1 MILGYLRVAYLCYF
15 KIMSNF
21 ICPVC
26 KSRIS
31 LFERTYKCPNNHCFD
46 LSKAGYVN
54 LLMSQQSS
62 LKRHGDDK
70 LMVKAR
76 RDFLEKGFYDKLR
89 QVLCET
95 LKESLPENSVIVDVG
110 CGEGYYTSEISKVN
124 NFEIFGIDISKDAL
138 KYASK
143 SAENGRFAV
152 ASAFSLPF
160 ADENADCVLSVFAPS
175 AYEEFHRVLKSDGK
189 LIKAIPLSEHLWEL
203 KCALYKEP
211 YKNKPEKR
219 NDKLFK
225 PVSLKELK
233 YKINLTKKEDIE
245 NLFKMTPYYYK
256 TSREDA
262 ERLLSLKSLETTV
275 HFGVE
280 IYEKR

>member
-1 MILGYLRVAYLCYF
+1 MLH
-15 KIMSNF
+15 F

-26 KSRIS
+26 KSGIS
-31 LFERTYKCPNNHCFD
+31 LFERTYKCENNHCFD
-46 LSKAGYVN
+46 LSKDGYVN

-76 RDFLEKGFYDKLR
+76 RDFLSKGFYNELR
-89 QVLCET
+89 QALCDT
-95 LKESLPENSVIVDVG
+95 LKATLPESTSIIDVG
-110 CGEGYYTSEISKVN
+110 CGEGYYTSEIAKSAG
-124 NFEIFGIDISKDAL
+124 FEISGIDISKDAL
-138 KYASK
+138 RFASK
-143 SAENGRFAV
+143 SVRNSSFAV

-160 ADENADCVLSVFAPS
+160 ADGSADCVLSVFAPS
-175 AYEEFHRVLKSDGK
+175 AYEEFSRVLKANGK
-189 LIKAIPLSEHLWEL
+189 LIKAIPLENHLWEL
-203 KCALYKEP
+203 KCALYSEP

-219 NDKLFK
+219 NDELFSL
-225 PVSLKELK
+225 VSQKEIK
-233 YKINLTKKEDIE
+233 YKIKLTEKDDIE

-256 TSREDA
+256 TGREDA
-262 ERLLSLKSLETTV
+262 ERLLSLESLETTV

>member
-1 MILGYLRVAYLCYF
+1 
-15 KIMSNF
+15 MSNF

-26 KSRIS
+26 KSEIS
-31 LFERTYKCPNNHCFD
+31 LFGRTYKCPNNHCFD
-46 LSKAGYVN
+46 LSKDGYVN

-76 RDFLEKGFYDKLR
+76 RDFLEKGFYNELR
-89 QVLCET
+89 QALCET
-95 LKESLPENSVIVDVG
+95 LKEALPEDATIVDVG

-124 NFEIFGIDISKDAL
+124 DFEIFGIDISKDAL
-138 KYASK
+138 KYAAK
-143 SAENGRFAV
+143 SVKGSSFAV

-160 ADENADCVLSVFAPS
+160 AENSADCVLSVFAPS
-175 AYEEFHRVLKSDGK
+175 AYEEFSRVLKNDGK
-189 LIKAIPLSEHLWEL
+189 LIKAIPLENHLWEL

-219 NDKLFK
+219 NDELFK
-225 PVSLKELK
+225 LVSQKEIK
-233 YKINLTKKEDIE
+233 YKINLTEKEDIE

-256 TSREDA
+256 TGREDA
-262 ERLLSLKSLETTV
+262 ERLLSLESLETTV

-280 IYEKR
+280 VYEKR

>member
-1 MILGYLRVAYLCYF
+1 ML
-15 KIMSNF
+15 SF

-26 KSRIS
+26 KSEIS

-46 LSKAGYVN
+46 LSKDGCVN

-76 RDFLEKGFYDKLR
+76 RDFLEKGFYNELR
-89 QVLCET
+89 KTLYET
-95 LKESLPENSVIVDVG
+95 LKGALPEISTIIDVG
-110 CGEGYYTSEISKVN
+110 CGEGYYTSEIAKVN
-124 NFEIFGIDISKDAL
+124 NFEILGIDISKDAL
-138 KYASK
+138 KYAAK
-143 SAENGRFAV
+143 SVKNSSFAV

-160 ADENADCVLSVFAPS
+160 AENSADCVLSVFAPS
-175 AYEEFHRVLKSDGK
+175 AYEEFYRVLKNDGK
-189 LIKAIPLSEHLWEL
+189 LIKAIPLEEHLWEL
-203 KCALYKEP
+203 KCALYDVP

-219 NDKLFK
+219 NDELFK
-225 PVSLKELK
+225 LVSQKEIK
-233 YKINLTKKEDIE
+233 YKINLTEKEDVE

-256 TSREDA
+256 TGREDA
-262 ERLLSLKSLETTV
+262 EKLLSLESLETTV

>member
-1 MILGYLRVAYLCYF
+1 
-15 KIMSNF
+15 MSKF

-26 KSRIS
+26 KNEIS

-46 LSKAGYVN
+46 LSKDGYVN

-76 RDFLEKGFYDKLR
+76 REFLEKGFYNELR
-89 QVLCET
+89 KTLCGT
-95 LKESLPENSVIVDVG
+95 LKDALPESSTIIDVG
-110 CGEGYYTSEISKVN
+110 CGEGYYTSEIARVN

-138 KYASK
+138 KYAAK
-143 SAENGRFAV
+143 SVKNSSFAV

-160 ADENADCVLSVFAPS
+160 AESSADCVLSVFAPS
-175 AYEEFHRVLKSDGK
+175 AYEEFCRVLKSDGK
-189 LIKAIPLSEHLWEL
+189 LIKAIPLEEHLWEL

-219 NDKLFK
+219 NDELFSL
-225 PVSLKELK
+225 VSQKEIK
-233 YKINLTKKEDIE
+233 YKIYLTEKEDIE

-256 TSREDA
+256 TGREDA
-262 ERLLSLKSLETTV
+262 EKLLSLESLETTV
-275 HFGVE
+275 HFGIE

>member
-1 MILGYLRVAYLCYF
+1 
-15 KIMSNF
+15 MSSF

-26 KSRIS
+26 KSEIS
-31 LFERTYKCPNNHCFD
+31 LFERTYKCQNNHCFD
-46 LSKAGYVN
+46 LSKDGYVN

-62 LKRHGDDK
+62 SKRHGDDK

-76 RDFLEKGFYDKLR
+76 RDFLEKGFYNDLR
-89 QVLCET
+89 QALCET
-95 LKESLPENSVIVDVG
+95 LKDALPDDSTIVDVG

-124 NFEIFGIDISKDAL
+124 DFKIFGIDISKDAL
-138 KYASK
+138 KCASK
-143 SAENGRFAV
+143 SVKNSSFAV

-160 ADENADCVLSVFAPS
+160 AENSADCVLSVFAPS
-175 AYEEFHRVLKSDGK
+175 AYEEFYRVLKSDGK
-189 LIKAIPLSEHLWEL
+189 LIKAIPLEEHLWEL

-219 NDKLFK
+219 NDELFEL
-225 PVSLKELK
+225 VSQKEIK
-233 YKINLTKKEDIE
+233 YKINLTEKEDIE

-256 TSREDA
+256 TGREDA
-262 ERLLSLKSLETTV
+262 ERLLSLPSLETTV
-275 HFGVE
+275 HFGIE

>member
-1 MILGYLRVAYLCYF
+1 
-15 KIMSNF
+15 MSNF

-26 KSRIS
+26 KSEIS
-31 LFERTYKCPNNHCFD
+31 LFERTYKCNNNHCFD
-46 LSKAGYVN
+46 LSKDGYVN

-76 RDFLEKGFYDKLR
+76 RDFLEKGFYNDLR
-89 QVLCET
+89 QALCET
-95 LKESLPENSVIVDVG
+95 LKDALPDDSTIVDVG

-138 KYASK
+138 KYAAK
-143 SAENGRFAV
+143 SVKNSSFAV

-160 ADENADCVLSVFAPS
+160 AEGSADCVLSVFAPS
-175 AYEEFHRVLKSDGK
+175 AYEEFYRVLKNDGK
-189 LIKAIPLSEHLWEL
+189 LIKAIPLEEHLWEL

-219 NDKLFK
+219 NDELFK
-225 PVSLKELK
+225 LVSQKEIK
-233 YKINLTKKEDIE
+233 YKINLTEKEDIE

-262 ERLLSLKSLETTV
+262 ERLLSLDSLETTV
-275 HFGVE
+275 HFGIE

>member
-1 MILGYLRVAYLCYF
+1 
-15 KIMSNF
+15 MSSF

-26 KSRIS
+26 KSEIS
-31 LFERTYKCPNNHCFD
+31 LFERTYKCNNNHCFD
-46 LSKAGYVN
+46 LSKYGYVN

-76 RDFLEKGFYDKLR
+76 RDFLEKGFYNDLR
-89 QVLCET
+89 QSLCET
-95 LKESLPENSVIVDVG
+95 LKDALPDDSIIVDVG

-124 NFEIFGIDISKDAL
+124 DFKIFGIDISKDAL

-143 SAENGRFAV
+143 SVKNSSFAV

-160 ADENADCVLSVFAPS
+160 AENSADCVLSVFAPS
-175 AYEEFHRVLKSDGK
+175 AYEEFYRVLKSDGK
-189 LIKAIPLSEHLWEL
+189 LIKAIPLEEHLWEL
-203 KCALYKEP
+203 KCALYKAP

-219 NDKLFK
+219 NDELFK
-225 PVSLKELK
+225 LVSQKEIK
-233 YKINLTKKEDIE
+233 YKINLTEKEDIE

-256 TSREDA
+256 TGREDA
-262 ERLLSLKSLETTV
+262 EKLLSLESLETTV

-280 IYEKR
+280 VYEKR

>member
-1 MILGYLRVAYLCYF
+1 
-15 KIMSNF
+15 MSSF

-26 KSRIS
+26 KSELS

-46 LSKAGYVN
+46 LSKDGYVN

-76 RDFLEKGFYDKLR
+76 RDFLENGFYDELR
-89 QVLCET
+89 QTLCKT
-95 LKESLPENSVIVDVG
+95 LKDTLPENASIIDVG
-110 CGEGYYTSEISKVN
+110 CGEGYYTSEISKIN

-138 KYASK
+138 KYAAK
-143 SAENGRFAV
+143 SVKNSSFAV

-160 ADENADCVLSVFAPS
+160 AENSANCVLSVFAPS
-175 AYEEFHRVLKSDGK
+175 AYEEFCRVLKNDGK
-189 LIKAIPLSEHLWEL
+189 LIKAIPLEEHLWEL

-219 NDKLFK
+219 DDELFEL
-225 PVSLKELK
+225 VSQKEIK
-233 YKINLTKKEDIE
+233 YKINLTEKEDIE

-256 TSREDA
+256 TGREDA
-262 ERLLSLKSLETTV
+262 ERLLSLESLETTV
-275 HFGVE
+275 HFAIE

>member
-1 MILGYLRVAYLCYF
+1 
-15 KIMSNF
+15 MSNF

-26 KSRIS
+26 KGEIS
-31 LFERTYKCPNNHCFD
+31 LLERTYKCPNNHCFD
-46 LSKAGYVN
+46 LSKDGYVN

-76 RDFLEKGFYDKLR
+76 RDFLEKGFYNELR
-89 QVLCET
+89 QALCEI
-95 LKESLPENSVIVDVG
+95 LKEALPEDATIVDVG
-110 CGEGYYTSEISKVN
+110 CGEGYYTSEISKVDD
-124 NFEIFGIDISKDAL
+124 FEIFGIDISKDAL
-138 KYASK
+138 KYAAK
-143 SAENGRFAV
+143 SVKGSSFAV

-160 ADENADCVLSVFAPS
+160 AENSADCVLSVFAPS
-175 AYEEFHRVLKSDGK
+175 AYEEFSRVLKNDGK
-189 LIKAIPLSEHLWEL
+189 LIKAIPLENHLWEL

-219 NDKLFK
+219 NDELFK
-225 PVSLKELK
+225 LVSQKEIK
-233 YKINLTKKEDIE
+233 YKINLTEKEDIE

-256 TSREDA
+256 TGREDA
-262 ERLLSLKSLETTV
+262 ERLLSLESLETTV

-280 IYEKR
+280 VYEKR

>member
-1 MILGYLRVAYLCYF
+1 
-15 KIMSNF
+15 MSNF

-26 KSRIS
+26 KSELS
-31 LFERTYKCPNNHCFD
+31 LYEKTYKCPNNHCFD
-46 LSKAGYVN
+46 VSKDGYVN

-70 LMVKAR
+70 LMVRAR
-76 RDFLEKGFYDKLR
+76 REFLEKGFYGELRDK
-89 QVLCET
+89 LCET
-95 LKESLPENSVIVDVG
+95 VREATPENPTIIDVG
-110 CGEGYYTSEISKVN
+110 CGEGYYTSAISGCN
-124 NFEIFGIDISKDAL
+124 NTRIFGIDISKDAL

-143 SAENGRFAV
+143 SIKNGQFAV

-160 ADENADCVLSVFAPS
+160 EDASADCVLSIFAPS
-175 AYEEFHRVLKSDGK
+175 AYDEFYRVLDTNGM
-189 LIKAIPLSEHLWEL
+189 LIKAVPLEEHLWEL

-219 NDKLFK
+219 KDELFK
-225 PVSLKELK
+225 LVSVKEIK
-233 YKINLTKKEDIE
+233 YKIKLTEKDDIA

-256 TSREDA
+256 TGREDA
-262 ERLLSLKSLETTV
+262 ERLFSLERLETTV
-275 HFGVE
+275 HFAIE

>member
-1 MILGYLRVAYLCYF
+1 
-15 KIMSNF
+15 MSNF

-26 KSRIS
+26 KSELS
-31 LFERTYKCPNNHCFD
+31 LYEKAYKCSNNHCFD
-46 LSKAGYVN
+46 VSKDGYVN

-70 LMVKAR
+70 LMVRAR
-76 RDFLEKGFYDKLR
+76 REFLEKGFYSELRDKL
-89 QVLCET
+89 CENLKTT
-95 LKESLPENSVIVDVG
+95 LSENATIIDVG
-110 CGEGYYTSEISKVN
+110 CGEGYYTAEVAKNN

-143 SAENGRFAV
+143 SVKNSSFAV

-160 ADENADCVLSVFAPS
+160 TENSADCVLSVFAPS

-189 LIKAIPLSEHLWEL
+189 LIKAIPLEDHLWEL

-219 NDKLFK
+219 NDELFK
-225 PVSLKELK
+225 LVSLKKIK
-233 YKINLTKKEDIE
+233 YKINLTEKEDIE

-256 TSREDA
+256 TGREDA
-262 ERLLSLKSLETTV
+262 EKLLSLNNLETTV

>member
-1 MILGYLRVAYLCYF
+1 
-15 KIMSNF
+15 MSSF

-26 KSRIS
+26 KSEIS
-31 LFERTYKCPNNHCFD
+31 LFERTYKCQNNHCFD
-46 LSKAGYVN
+46 LSKDGYVN

-76 RDFLEKGFYDKLR
+76 REFLEKGFYNELR
-89 QVLCET
+89 KALCET
-95 LKESLPENSVIVDVG
+95 LKESLSEDATIIDVG
-110 CGEGYYTSEISKVN
+110 CGEGYYTSEFAGVN

-143 SAENGRFAV
+143 SVKNSSFAV

-160 ADENADCVLSVFAPS
+160 AEASADCVLSVFAPS
-175 AYEEFHRVLKSDGK
+175 AYEEFFRVLKPDGK
-189 LIKAIPLSEHLWEL
+189 LIKAIPLEEHLWEL

-219 NDKLFK
+219 NDELFK
-225 PVSLKELK
+225 LVSQKEIK
-233 YKINLTKKEDIE
+233 YKINLTEKEDIE

-256 TSREDA
+256 TGRDDA
-262 ERLLSLKSLETTV
+262 EKLLSLESLETTV

-280 IYEKR
+280 IYRVK